1 MSKIQVIMCPA
12 DRAPYVCWV
21 QNSEDVMQK
30 LLGGRIYTEKLTEKT
45 IIVYHEEL
53 QLPSLPENN
62 SLPVS
67 GFRGD
72 CFLCG
77 VEGDQLVSL
86 DEETK
91 RRLLRSCRDRWN
103 AIWEERHG
111 N

>member
-1 MSKIQVIMCPA
+1 MSEIQIIMCPA
-12 DRAPYVCWV
+12 ERAPYVCWV
-21 QNSEDVMQK
+21 QKSEDAMEK
-30 LLGGRIYTEKLTEKT
+30 LVGGHIFTEKLTEKT
-45 IIVYHEEL
+45 IIAYHVEL
-53 QLPSLPENN
+53 RNVILPENN

-67 GFRGD
+67 GFLGD

-86 DEETK
+86 DEDTK
-91 RRLLRSCRDRWN
+91 RALLRSCRDRWN